1 MRCSE
6 LPHCWALEGGEPPAS
21 RPDTTARQAKR
32 LKLDEGWGLL
42 MDSLP

>member
-6 LPHCWALEGGEPPAS
+6 PPHCWALAGGEPPAS
-21 RPDTTARQAKR
+21 KLDTTATEAKR
-32 LKLDEGWGLL
+32 PKMDEGWGFL